1 MRACTHARHTYTHT
15 HIYTHMKCRS
25 AKRFLINVAIH
36 FEVGIHLLNSVS
48 EDFKYRKIECSKL
61 ISVISQNLIICVVV
75 SEIFR
80 SPEVFEIE
88 ARGFHYILVTKNL
101 TSTRSSML
109 KIRCLLVARD
119 WRIKLP

>member
-15 HIYTHMKCRS
+15 HMYTHMTLRS
-25 AKRFLINVAIH
+25 AKRFLVNVVY

-75 SEIFR
+75 S
-80 SPEVFEIE
+80 
-88 ARGFHYILVTKNL
+88 
-101 TSTRSSML
+101 
-109 KIRCLLVARD
+109 
-119 WRIKLP
+119 